1 MEKKIFVR
9 TIITVV
15 IALAIF
21 ALPSKVYAA
30 TVTIPGTNI
39 SFDIPDDATSYSYRY
54 VSVNTETKLTVTIN
68 GKTKYYIVQDG
79 KLVETDK
86 SFKPIKPEKKPT
98 SKKNGWY
105 NKKYYINGQIVKGWK
120 VISGKKYY
128 FDKKTGVVTT
138 GLKKI
143 GKNTYYFAKSGVLQ
157 KNRIIKISGKI
168 RAFDKK
174 GKMVTNASYT
184 GKYNKKK
191 VTYYFDANG
200 VAIWKAV

>member
-86 SFKPIKPEKKPT
+86 NFKPIKPEKKPT

-105 NKKYYINGQIVKGWK
+105 GKKYYIEGKVVKGWK
-120 VISGKKYY
+120 TISGKKYY
-128 FDKKTGVVTT
+128 FNKKTGEVTV

-143 GKNTYYFAKSGVLQ
+143 GKHTYYFNKKGAMAKD
-157 KNRIIKISGKI
+157 KIVSIEGKI
-168 RAFDKK
+168 RAFNKK
-174 GKMVTNASYT
+174 GYMVTSASYT
-184 GKYNKKK
+184 GKYKGKK

-200 VAIWKAV
+200 VAVWKAV